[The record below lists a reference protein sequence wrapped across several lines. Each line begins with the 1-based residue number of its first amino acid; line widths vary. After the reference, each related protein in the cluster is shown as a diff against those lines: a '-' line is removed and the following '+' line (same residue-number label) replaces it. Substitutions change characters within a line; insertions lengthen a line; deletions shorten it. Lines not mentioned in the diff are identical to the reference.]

1 MNKNNYNQKEERK
14 KKHVHSK
21 KEKDLRI
28 PGAKFSGLFQVGPRQ
43 SRTWHEMD
51 VFLGVKA
58 HLLQK
63 WH

>member
-1 MNKNNYNQKEERK
+1 MNNNDSNQMEERK
-14 KKHVHSK
+14 KYVYSK
-21 KEKDLRI
+21 KLKDLRI

-43 SRTWHEMD
+43 SRTWHEVD
-51 VFLGVKA
+51 VFFGVKA